1 MLQPDYQDIYER
13 LCQRAPLAL
22 HALKSAILRAEELL
36 AQAHQHAAG
45 LTKQPGWEKL
55 TEDEQKRAMKGAYAR
70 IDDAKKAQPVEK
82 PLAEFMDCLSLL
94 PLASLTRYSSKKVIK
109 SVYSKEENG

>member
-1 MLQPDYQDIYER
+1 V
-13 LCQRAPLAL
+13 
-22 HALKSAILRAEELL
+22 
-36 AQAHQHAAG
+36 
-45 LTKQPGWEKL
+45 
-55 TEDEQKRAMKGAYAR
+55 GAYQ
-70 IDDAKKAQPVEK
+70 ILKMSQPVEK